1 MFVRRHAA
9 FVKNV
14 ERRMLE
20 VPDTEARKEV
30 SLSSWH
36 VVPVSGRWAEE
47 GAPDLG
53 LVSGAPGVNHGPGS
67 HGQSLWGALTFLA
80 DQLTLPSNIP
90 C

>member
-30 SLSSWH
+30 SLSLL
-36 VVPVSGRWAEE
+36 AC
-47 GAPDLG
+47 GA
-53 LVSGAPGVNHGPGS
+53 GVRQVG
-67 HGQSLWGALTFLA
+67 
-80 DQLTLPSNIP
+80 
-90 C
+90 